1 MLDKMYNSFGISK
14 EVIELAEKVEA
25 KASVLFKKY
34 DDIVQFNQ
42 LKVLK
47 AMQDNKVD
55 VSCFNVS
62 TGYGYNDYGR
72 DTLEK
77 IYAQIFN
84 TEDALVR
91 AQIVSGTHALYLTLA
106 ALTAPE
112 DEILSPVGPPYDT
125 LQSVIGITKTRN
137 SLMENGVKYAQVDLI
152 GNEFDYEGI
161 KKAINKNTRLVT
173 IQRSKGYTL
182 RESFPVKK
190 IGELISFI
198 KNIDENIIIMV
209 DNCYGEFV
217 DYIEPTDVGADLAVG
232 SLIKN
237 PGGGLASSG
246 GYIVGRQKYIEKIA
260 DRLTAPG
267 LGKEVGAS
275 LGQNAMLYQG
285 LFQAPVVAISAL
297 KGAIFTAGMF
307 ESMGYKCEP
316 SFNYE
321 NRSDIIQAVTLE
333 DEKRLYAFCEGVQ
346 AAAPVDS
353 YVKPVGDD
361 MPGYEKKVIMAAGTF
376 IQGSS
381 IELSAD
387 APVKEPYNVYFQ
399 GGLSYYHAK
408 IGAMKA
414 LELVKSVE

>member
-1 MLDKMYNSFGISK
+1 MLEKMYESFGISK
-14 EVIELAEKVEA
+14 TTVELAKEIENR
-25 KASVLFKKY
+25 ASALFKSY

-42 LKVLK
+42 MKVLK
-47 AMQDNKVD
+47 AMQDNRVD
-55 VSCFNVS
+55 TSCFNVS

-91 AQIVSGTHALYLTLA
+91 AQIVSGTHALYLTLS
-106 ALTAPE
+106 ALTDVN
-112 DEILSPVGPPYDT
+112 DEILSPVGIPYDT
-125 LQSVIGITKTRN
+125 LQSVIGIKKTAN
-137 SLMENGVKYAQVDLI
+137 SLIEKGIKYAQVDLI
-152 GNEFDYEGI
+152 GNDFDYDNI

-182 RESFPVKK
+182 RESFSVKK
-190 IGELISFI
+190 IGQLISFI

-237 PGGGLASSG
+237 PGGGLAASG
-246 GYIVGRQKYIEKIA
+246 GYIVGKKKYIEKIA

-285 LFQAPVVAISAL
+285 LFQAPFVAVSAL
-297 KGAIFTAGMF
+297 KGAVFTAGIF
-307 ESMGYKCEP
+307 ETAGYKCEP
-316 SFNYE
+316 KFDYE
-321 NRSDIIQAVTLE
+321 NRSDIIQAVTLG

-408 IGAMKA
+408 LGAMKA
-414 LELVKSVE
+414 FEMVKSVK